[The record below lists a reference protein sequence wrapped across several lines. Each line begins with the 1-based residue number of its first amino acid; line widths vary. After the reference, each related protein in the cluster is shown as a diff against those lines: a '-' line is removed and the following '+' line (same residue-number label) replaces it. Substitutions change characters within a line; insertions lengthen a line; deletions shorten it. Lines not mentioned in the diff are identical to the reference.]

1 MRPDTK
7 SETPVT
13 VTTQLMPTEE
23 IPPTLAVPTDAIPAE
38 PKLTAFPLPTGSR
51 PHDVAPALD
60 GGVWYTA
67 QGSSALGWLDPETG
81 RTRHTPLGSG
91 SHPHGVI
98 VGPDGAPWITD
109 SGLNAIVR
117 VDPENLS
124 VDVFP
129 LPPDRPT
136 QTGTPQPS
144 TKTGCFGSPG
154 KIACTAG

>member
-67 QGSSALGWLDPETG
+67 QGSGALRWLDPETG

-91 SHPHGVI
+91 SRPHGVI

-154 KIACTAG
+154 IIACTAG